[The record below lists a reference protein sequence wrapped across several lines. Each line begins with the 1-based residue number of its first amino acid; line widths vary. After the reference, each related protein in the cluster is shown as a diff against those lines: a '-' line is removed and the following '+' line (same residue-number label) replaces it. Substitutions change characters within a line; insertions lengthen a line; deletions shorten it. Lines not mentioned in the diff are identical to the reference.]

1 MSKEY
6 PLIKSRYEVME
17 LLSEDLVSFAYR
29 GRHKLTQRPV
39 LIWKYKSTYTTPAII
54 RRLISISETVMSIQD
69 DRLLTMLDYAYD
81 GKFFYTVYEHVE
93 GMQTLE
99 SFIKSSSNWDLRIL
113 WRISTQ
119 LLSVLVKIESKKLV
133 CGSLN
138 LNGIYV
144 TSDGNLKLSRVGIPL
159 EILKHHW
166 DDFDVV
172 EDLMF
177 YPPEFVQYKQYT
189 IRSDIYAYGVLL
201 YLFFSKKWPY
211 KLSLKVDELKKA
223 FLKPQK
229 PFVPAHER
237 VPERVRDIV
246 HVCLS
251 LDPKKRFSGFSELVK
266 SYRGDMPFAPKPVP
280 DDAKK
285 VRAVLKRELRGQ
297 FLKRILSVG
306 YWIAGIT
313 SLCVMAYFAMT
324 MYTSYLT
331 AIPEKQVPDIVGM
344 TFSQAEE
351 VLDEVGLAGSVVG
364 TRVHPEYPEGTI
376 VETKPP
382 AGRNVKV
389 NRNIRVFLSR
399 GAGPVLV
406 PDLVGRTEQNAMW
419 LLDERGLGAEVSGE
433 TFSIQYSKGTII
445 AQQPTPNTFINPSE
459 NIQVVLS
466 KGFPIVMEVK
476 KPRFTFFQEK
486 NNLRRVVIELF
497 VLEEWDSQ
505 EVKVMF
511 VRRGKS
517 ETIYSDVHNPGESMK
532 LDFELEV
539 GGRVDVYFGQDKAFS
554 QQITDEKKTIDNR
567 ESE

>member
-1 MSKEY
+1 MSNKY
-6 PLIKSRYEVME
+6 PIIKSRYEVIE

-29 GRHKLTQRPV
+29 GRHKQTQKPV
-39 LIWKYKSTYTTPAII
+39 IIWKYKSSYTTPAII
-54 RRLISISETVMSIQD
+54 RRLISISETVMSIKD
-69 DRLLTMLDYAYD
+69 DRLLKFFDYAYD
-81 GKFFYTVYEHVE
+81 GKFFYTIYEQVE

-99 SFIKSSSNWDLRIL
+99 SFIKTSSNWDLRVL

-119 LLSVLVKIESKKLV
+119 LLSVLVKIESKKIV
-133 CGSLN
+133 CGSIN

-144 TSDGNLKLSRVGIPL
+144 TPDGSLKLSRVGIPL

-166 DDFDVV
+166 DEFSVV
-172 EDLMF
+172 EDLAF
-177 YPPEFVQYKQYT
+177 YPPEFVQYKKYS

-211 KLSLKVDELKKA
+211 KLSLKVDELKKS

-246 HVCLS
+246 HACLS
-251 LDPKKRFSGFSELVK
+251 LDPQKRFSSFSELVK
-266 SYRGDMPFAPKPVP
+266 SYRGDVPFTSKPVP
-280 DDAKK
+280 EDSKQVRDILKKELRSQFFKK
-285 VRAVLKRELRGQ
+285 V
-297 FLKRILSVG
+297 LSVG
-306 YWIAGIT
+306 YWLAGIGAF
-313 SLCVMAYFAMT
+313 CVTAYFLMV

-344 TFSQAEE
+344 TFEQAEE
-351 VLDEVGLAGSVVG
+351 VLDGVGLAGSVVG
-364 TRVHPEYPEGTI
+364 TRVHPHFPEGTI

-406 PDLVGRTEQNAMW
+406 PDLVGRSEQNAMW
-419 LLDERGLGAEVSGE
+419 LLDERGLGAEVSE
-433 TFSIQYSKGTII
+433 EQFSIQYGKGTII
-445 AQQPTPNTFINPSE
+445 AQQPTPNTFINPSD
-459 NIQVVLS
+459 NIQIVIS

-486 NNLRRVVIELF
+486 ADVRRVLIELF

-505 EVKVMF
+505 EVKVVF
-511 VRRGKS
+511 VRSGNS

-532 LDFELEV
+532 LDYELEV

-554 QQITDEKKTIDNR
+554 QKITDEKKTIDNR
-567 ESE
+567 EP

>member
-1 MSKEY
+1 MSKDY
-6 PLIKSRYEVME
+6 PVIKSRYDVME
-17 LLSEDLVSFAYR
+17 LLSEDLVSFSYK
-29 GRHKLTQRPV
+29 GRHTQTKKPV
-39 LIWKYKSTYTTPAII
+39 LIWKYKSSYTTPALI
-54 RRLISISETVMSIQD
+54 RKLISISETVMSIRD
-69 DRLLTMLDYAYD
+69 ERLLKMLDYAYD
-81 GKFFYTVYEHVE
+81 GKFFYTIYEQVE

-99 SFIKSSSNWDLRIL
+99 NFIKTSSNWDLRVL

-133 CGSLN
+133 CGSIN

-144 TSDGNLKLSRVGIPL
+144 TPEGTLKLSRVGIPL
-159 EILKHHW
+159 EILKTHW
-166 DDFDVV
+166 DDFSVV
-172 EDLMF
+172 EDLVF

-211 KLSLKVDELKKA
+211 KISLKIDELKKA

-237 VPERVRDIV
+237 VPERVRDVV
-246 HVCLS
+246 HVCLA
-251 LDPKKRFSGFSELVK
+251 LDPKKRFSSFSELVK
-266 SYRGDMPFAPKPVP
+266 SYRGDVPFSAKPVP
-280 DDAKK
+280 EDSKHVRDILKHELRARFLKK
-285 VRAVLKRELRGQ
+285 VLA
-297 FLKRILSVG
+297 VG
-306 YWIAGIT
+306 YWFAGIGAF
-313 SLCVMAYFAMT
+313 CVMVYFAMV

-331 AIPEKQVPDIVGM
+331 AIPEKQVPDIIGM

-351 VLDEVGLAGSVVG
+351 MLDEVGLAGSVVG
-364 TRVHPEYPEGTI
+364 TRVHPHYPEGTI

-406 PDLVGRTEQNAMW
+406 PDLVGRSEQNAMW
-419 LLDERGLGAEVSGE
+419 LLDERGLGAEVYE
-433 TFSIQYSKGTII
+433 ERFSIQYGKGTII

-486 NNLRRVVIELF
+486 NNFRRVLIELF

-505 EVKVMF
+505 EVKVVF
-511 VRRGKS
+511 VRDGKS

-532 LDFELEV
+532 LDYELEV

-554 QQITDEKKTIDNR
+554 QSITDEKKTIDNR
-567 ESE
+567 EL